1 MPTAFEQKST
11 PAKKEKKEKE
21 PKKKEK
27 EVAKEKDVDAPPPE
41 KKAPNPL
48 AVLDKD
54 AKSPFSGD
62 AWKKVR
68 LVVENI
74 SIAS

>member
-1 MPTAFEQKST
+1 M
-11 PAKKEKKEKE
+11 
-21 PKKKEK
+21 
-27 EVAKEKDVDAPPPE
+27 DAPPPE

-68 LVVENI
+68 LDVKNKSVASWTMI
-74 SIAS
+74 SGID